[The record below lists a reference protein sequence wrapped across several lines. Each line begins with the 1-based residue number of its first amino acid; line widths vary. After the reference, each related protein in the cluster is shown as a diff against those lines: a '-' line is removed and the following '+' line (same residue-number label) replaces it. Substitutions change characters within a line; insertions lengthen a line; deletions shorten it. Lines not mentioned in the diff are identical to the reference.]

1 MDSGYIRKRLE
12 ENDLS
17 YISPLYK
24 SAFGLTVDV
33 DDIKNKF
40 FDKYQKIKAS
50 FICYTRDKKAVSFY
64 GMIVQKVVYNG
75 SEFYIGQSCDSMTH
89 KEHGGKGLFVK
100 LANDVYEYLRQH
112 EVQYVFGF
120 PNTTIYEL
128 RIKKLK
134 WKHEVNI
141 NVYRKKVSTLPLAKV
156 VKKAPF
162 LKPLYNEFLKIILKK
177 YKSNNLFFEN
187 SVIKKDVAGIKHD
200 LAYFEYKQTS
210 DKFVISINEIKL
222 WIKID
227 GFLWVGDFETPSHDQ
242 FPSVLETLEFIARLG
257 GCSFIMFHFQE
268 DTPNDNLLKDFLPKH
283 STMPMGFLNLTENHI
298 DKTFKFTGSDFDS
311 W

>member
-24 SAFGLTVDV
+24 SAFDLTVDV
-33 DDIKNKF
+33 VDIKNKF

-64 GMIVQKVVYNG
+64 GMIVQKVIYNG
-75 SEFYIGQSCDSMTH
+75 SEFYVGQSCDSMTH

-100 LANDVYEYLRQH
+100 LANDVYEYLKQ
-112 EVQYVFGF
+112 EGVQFVFGF
-120 PNTTIYEL
+120 PNTTIYDL
-128 RIKKLK
+128 RIKKLR
-134 WKHEVNI
+134 WQHVENI

-156 VKKAPF
+156 VKKAPLF
-162 LKPLYNEFLKIILKK
+162 KPLYNVFLKIILKK
-177 YKSNNLFFEN
+177 YKSDIPFFEN
-187 SVIKKDVAGIKHD
+187 SVVGQDVAGIKHD
-200 LAYFEYKQTS
+200 LDYFNYKQTN
-210 DKFVISINEIKL
+210 DKFVISINGIKL
-222 WIKID
+222 WIKMD
-227 GFLWVGDFETPSHDQ
+227 GFLWVGDFETPSHEQ
-242 FPSVLETLEFIARLG
+242 FKSVLKTLEEIARFA

-268 DTPNDNLLKDFLPKH
+268 STPNDRLLKEFIPLH
-283 STMPMGFLNLTENHI
+283 STMPMGFMNLTENHV
-298 DKTFKFTGSDFDS
+298 DKSFKFTGSDFDS